1 MVSNHQIT
9 RSSTAPAI
17 HIPLVPP
24 PPPSQRHRTMP
35 SAASPGA
42 LTLSLDMDGLRA
54 PNTLPRHQRHH
65 HNHNHNHNQQK
76 QLQLQRLPL
85 TPLDSTLARRLP
97 VAPLSIGSGAASAS
111 SAASAAATATANVT
125 ANATDTATTAD
136 GNTMGCN
143 DETMLARRAAR
154 TYQNGPQL
162 IMPYLYLGSE
172 ANAANDQMLRVLG
185 ISHVLNVAREVN
197 GPTSNNNNSI
207 AAMMRH
213 HQTNNGNS
221 GSAAESAKTNPQPAA
236 NKDGREDG
244 ELCYKHYR
252 WDHNESDLAR
262 HFNECFAFID
272 SARTRHQGVLVHC
285 QLGVSRSASLVI
297 AYVMRTMRMQFGA
310 SYEYVRLRAPCISP
324 NLSLIS
330 QLHEYGASLAVT
342 RERGDSST
350 SEDAS
355 SSSSSAAAAAAA
367 VVSLP
372 PPELVPPASSS
383 SSSEN
388 ASPIEDSVTG
398 HTLCCHVLPSPLL
411 TAKPSDR
418 VQNPLVLKIVASRHP
433 LVP

>member
-1 MVSNHQIT
+1 MVSNHPIT

-24 PPPSQRHRTMP
+24 PPSQRHMSKHRTMP
-35 SAASPGA
+35 SAASAGA
-42 LTLSLDMDGLRA
+42 LKLSLDMDGLRA

-65 HNHNHNHNQQK
+65 HQQK

-85 TPLDSTLARRLP
+85 TPLDSTLVRRLP
-97 VAPLSIGSGAASAS
+97 VAPLSMGSGTASAS
-111 SAASAAATATANVT
+111 SAISTAAT
-125 ANATDTATTAD
+125 ANATAAD

-172 ANAANDQMLRVLG
+172 ANAANDQLLRVLG

-197 GPTSNNNNSI
+197 GPNSST
-207 AAMMRH
+207 ATMMR

-221 GSAAESAKTNPQPAA
+221 GSVAEATETKTQPVA
-236 NKDGREDG
+236 NENQDE
-244 ELCYKHYR
+244 ELCYKHYQ

-262 HFNECFAFID
+262 HFDECFAFID

-297 AYVMRTMRMQFGA
+297 AYVMRTMRMEFGA

-330 QLHEYGASLAVT
+330 QLHEYGAALAIT
-342 RERGDSST
+342 RERGDST
-350 SEDAS
+350 SDDA
-355 SSSSSAAAAAAA
+355 SSAAAAAAA
-367 VVSLP
+367 VGGAVVSLPPLPPP

-388 ASPIEDSVTG
+388 ASPIGDSVTG
-398 HTLCCHVLPSPLL
+398 HTLCCHILPSPLL

-418 VQNPLVLKIVASRHP
+418 VQDPLVLKIVASRHP